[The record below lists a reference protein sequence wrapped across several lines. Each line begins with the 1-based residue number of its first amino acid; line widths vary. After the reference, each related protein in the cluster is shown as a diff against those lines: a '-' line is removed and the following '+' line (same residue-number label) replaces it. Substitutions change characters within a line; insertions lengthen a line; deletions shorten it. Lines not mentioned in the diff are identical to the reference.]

1 LRLKSETF
9 VDQDSMTDYL
19 VFDCEI
25 KKCIPDRNGVM
36 DANLD
41 YCEGWNDYDNMGV
54 SVVGVQPCGW
64 SAPIAWVDEAY
75 TGKDSWVRRDQ
86 FDRDGTEALC
96 PATVFRQ
103 PSLNQWFEANDET
116 VIIGFNSKN
125 FDDKLLQA
133 NGINI
138 KTDYDLLEEI
148 RLAAFGSTR
157 YQDTPK
163 GCGYTLGKIAEAN
176 GFSKTGSGDLAPV
189 LWQQGRY
196 EEVIKYCLNDVKI
209 THELLLLGWAG
220 RLVDPNTGKKLRTRS
235 LDEVMSNSVAP
246 L

>member
-1 LRLKSETF
+1 
-9 VDQDSMTDYL
+9 MINYL

-25 KKCIPDRNGVM
+25 KKCIPDRNGSM

-41 YCEGWNDYDNMGV
+41 YCEGWHDRDNMGV
-54 SVVGVQPCGW
+54 SVVGVMHRAW
-64 SAPIAWVDEAY
+64 SEPIAWVDKAY
-75 TGKDSWVRRDQ
+75 TGKDLWVQRDRLK
-86 FDRDGTEALC
+86 FNRDGIESFC
-96 PATVFRQ
+96 PASVYQ
-103 PSLNQWFEANDET
+103 HPSLNQWFEADDGT
-116 VIIGFNSKN
+116 VLIGFNSKN

-138 KTDYDLLEEI
+138 KTGYDLLEEI

-157 YQDTPK
+157 WQDTPK
-163 GCGYTLGKIAEAN
+163 GCNFSLGKIGEAN
-176 GFSKTGSGDLAPV
+176 GFPKTGSGELATA
-189 LWQQGRY
+189 LWQQGRH
-196 EEVIKYCLNDVKI
+196 EDVIRYCLNNVKI

-220 RLVDPNTGKKLRTRS
+220 ILIDPNTGKKLRTRS

>member
-1 LRLKSETF
+1 
-9 VDQDSMTDYL
+9 MTNYF

-41 YCEGWNDYDNMGV
+41 YCNGWNDYANMGM

-75 TGKDSWVRRDQ
+75 AGKDSWVRRDLLK
-86 FDRDGTEALC
+86 FDQDGTEALC
-96 PATVFRQ
+96 SATVFRQ

-116 VIIGFNSKN
+116 LLIGFNSKS

-157 YQDTPK
+157 WQDTPN
-163 GCGYTLGKIAEAN
+163 GCGYSLGEIGEAN
-176 GFSKTGSGDLAPV
+176 GCLKTGDGELAPV